1 VNSFIS
7 RTYLF
12 VPGNRPERI
21 AKALAT
27 GADAVIVD
35 LEDAVPPAEKEA
47 ARAAVADRLSA
58 ESPVLIRVNG
68 ADTPWFADDVR
79 FCRSSGVAGLLLP
92 KAESIDHI
100 QEASAH
106 IGPDKKILP
115 LIETARGFARARDL
129 AALAQVQRLVFGS
142 IDFQAD
148 LGIDGEDM
156 ELLYFRSELVLVSRL
171 AGIQAPVDGVTVALN
186 DPDRLR
192 LDTLRG
198 KRLGFGAKLCIHP
211 AQVAGV
217 DACFA
222 PTSEDIA
229 WAEKVVQAAA
239 ASDGAAVAL
248 DGKMVD
254 RPVILKAEQ
263 VLREVSIR
271 KERATKLGPSQQGG
285 LRGASS

>member
-1 VNSFIS
+1 MTAENSQRLS
-7 RTYLF
+7 AAGVHSSVCRSYLF

-21 AKALAT
+21 AKALAS

-35 LEDAVPPAEKEA
+35 LEDAVPPAEKNA
-47 ARAAVADRLSA
+47 ARASVADRLSA
-58 ESPVLIRVNG
+58 VSPVLVRING
-68 ADTPWFADDVR
+68 ADTPWFANDVQ
-79 FCRSSGVAGLLLP
+79 FCRSIGISGLLLP
-92 KAESIDHI
+92 KAEAVDHI
-100 QEASAH
+100 RETVAR
-106 IGPDKKILP
+106 IGAEKIILP
-115 LIETARGFARARDL
+115 LIETARGFQNVREL

-148 LGIDGEDM
+148 LGIDGEDT

-211 AQVAGV
+211 AQVAEV
-217 DACFA
+217 NACFA
-222 PTSEDIA
+222 PSSEEIA
-229 WAEKVVQAAA
+229 WAKKVVQAAA
-239 ASDGAAVAL
+239 ASNGAAVAL

-263 VLREVSIR
+263 ILREVSSR
-271 KERATKLGPSQQGG
+271 KER
-285 LRGASS
+285 

>member
-1 VNSFIS
+1 MNALIC

-58 ESPVLIRVNG
+58 QSPVLIRVNG
-68 ADTPWFADDVR
+68 ADTPWFADDLR
-79 FCRSSGVAGLLLP
+79 LCRAAGVAGLLLP
-92 KAESIDHI
+92 KAESIDHVR
-100 QEASAH
+100 EASAQS
-106 IGPDKKILP
+106 GPDRTILP
-115 LIETARGFARARDL
+115 LIETARGFEGMRHL
-129 AALAQVQRLVFGS
+129 AGLAQVQRLVFGS

-148 LGIDGEDM
+148 LGIDGEDT

-192 LDTLRG
+192 VDTLRG
-198 KRLGFGAKLCIHP
+198 KRLGFGGKLCIHP
-211 AQVAGV
+211 AQVAAV

-222 PTSEDIA
+222 PTTEDIA

-263 VLREVSIR
+263 VLREVSGR
-271 KERATKLGPSQQGG
+271 KERAMKI
-285 LRGASS
+285 SSSPQPAA

>member
-1 VNSFIS
+1 MHSSVC

-21 AKALAT
+21 AKALAA

-35 LEDAVPPAEKEA
+35 LEDAVPPAEKNA
-47 ARAAVADRLSA
+47 ARAAVAERLTPA
-58 ESPVLIRVNG
+58 SPVLVRING
-68 ADTPWFADDVR
+68 ADTPWFADDVQL
-79 FCRSSGVAGLLLP
+79 CRSVGVDGLLLP
-92 KAESIDHI
+92 KAESVDHI
-100 QEASAH
+100 RETAAR
-106 IGPDKKILP
+106 IGLEKIILP
-115 LIETARGFARARDL
+115 LVETARGFERVRDL

-148 LGIDGEDM
+148 LGIDGEDT
-156 ELLYFRSELVLVSRL
+156 ELLYFRSALVLVSRL

-192 LDTLRG
+192 LDTMRG

-217 DACFA
+217 SACFA
-222 PTSEDIA
+222 PSSEEIA

-263 VLREVSIR
+263 ILREARSR
-271 KERATKLGPSQQGG
+271 KEREAIK
-285 LRGASS
+285 SSRQ

>member
-1 VNSFIS
+1 MQPFVC

-21 AKALAT
+21 AKALAA

-35 LEDAVPPAEKEA
+35 LEDAVPPAEKDA

-58 ESPVLIRVNG
+58 ASPVLVRING
-68 ADTPWFADDVR
+68 ADTSWFRDDVQL
-79 FCRSSGVAGLLLP
+79 CKAAGVGGLLLP
-92 KAESIDHI
+92 KAEAADHI
-100 QEASAH
+100 RDAAAQ
-106 IGPDKKILP
+106 IGPGKSILP
-115 LIETARGFARARDL
+115 LIETARGFERVRDL
-129 AALAQVQRLVFGS
+129 ASLAQVQRLVFGS

-148 LGIDGEDM
+148 LGIDGEDT

-186 DPDRLR
+186 DSERLR

-211 AQVAGV
+211 AQVAEV
-217 DACFA
+217 NACFA
-222 PTSEDIA
+222 PSSEEIA

-263 VLREVSIR
+263 VLREASGR
-271 KERATKLGPSQQGG
+271 KARA
-285 LRGASS
+285 